1 MKWSNFDQYQYTLV
15 DKSFMVVDKLSY
27 QFTLNMFVF
36 VNQIMVDIT
45 ATVNKT
51 AGMYTLVYLSIP

>member
-1 MKWSNFDQYQYTLV
+1 M
-15 DKSFMVVDKLSY
+15 SFMVVDKLSY